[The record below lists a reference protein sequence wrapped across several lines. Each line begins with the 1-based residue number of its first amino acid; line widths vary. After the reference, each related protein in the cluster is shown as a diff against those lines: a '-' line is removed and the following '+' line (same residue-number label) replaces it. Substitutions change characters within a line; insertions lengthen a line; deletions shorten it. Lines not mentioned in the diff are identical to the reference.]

1 MICQI
6 YPVKTPEEALALIE
20 AGVDYLG
27 LLPRNPRPH
36 FNISDETA
44 LAILKAVGTKAV
56 KVVLSISN
64 DPEEIL
70 DTALTFRPDILHV
83 SGKEFFATAEF
94 TRRLKALVPG
104 IGLMHSIQVTDES
117 CLREVEQLQ
126 DVADY
131 LLLDS
136 GSPLS
141 KGASGLTHDWNIS
154 RKIVEISKIPVVLA
168 GGLGADN
175 VADAV
180 RFVKPWGVDSLTK
193 TSHTLPDGSFVKDM
207 ESVRRFCSD
216 ARKAEAEYVQLSNG

>member
-1 MICQI
+1 MICQV
-6 YPVKTPEEALALIE
+6 YPVKTVSEAFALMD

-27 LLPRNPRPH
+27 LLPRNPRPN

-44 LAILKAVGTKAV
+44 LEILEAIGDRAV
-56 KVVLSISN
+56 KVVLPISN
-64 DPEEIL
+64 DPKEIL
-70 DTALTFRPDILHV
+70 DTAQTFHPDILHV
-83 SGKEFFATAEF
+83 SGKQFFATAEF
-94 TRRLKALVPG
+94 AKQLKDLVPG
-104 IGLMHSIQVTDES
+104 IRLMHSIEVSGEV
-117 CLREVEQLQ
+117 CLKEVELLQ
-126 DVADY
+126 GVADY

-154 RKIVEISKIPVVLA
+154 RKIVELSKIPVVLA

-193 TSHTLPDGSFVKDM
+193 TSHTLPDGSFVKDI
-207 ESVRRFCSD
+207 ESVRRFCSE
-216 ARKAEAEYVQLSNG
+216 ARNAEAEYAKAENG